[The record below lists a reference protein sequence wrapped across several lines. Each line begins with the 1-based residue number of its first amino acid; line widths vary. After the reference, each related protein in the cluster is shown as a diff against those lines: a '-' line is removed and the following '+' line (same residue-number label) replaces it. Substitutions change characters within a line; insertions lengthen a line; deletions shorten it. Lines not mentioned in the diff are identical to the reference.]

1 MTQKQIMRRY
11 MREFSF
17 SMIAYTVILIASI
30 YALQNIAMAKPL
42 QIIVALA
49 PAVPVTVVLFA
60 VLRLLKESDELQQ
73 RTHLLATTF
82 SAVLTGLITF
92 TYGFLE
98 NVGFPKFPTHFV
110 LPLII
115 MLWGISLAWFSKR
128 YQ

>member
-1 MTQKQIMRRY
+1 MRRY